1 MNTTNKNLNRRAL
14 PKFLLWVGI
23 GALVGFCAGLASGIL
38 GGLNAEEWV
47 SVRLPAALG
56 AVAPWG
62 IPVTSAILLGVCLG
76 QYRAAKKLCDSWDGE
91 DETAPDQADQRL
103 NIVLLCSSLAMI
115 LDFLF
120 LGMGVLYTEGV
131 ATAAVTVAEMLVSCA
146 LVVLAQQKTVDLTR
160 RMNPEKQVSA
170 YDSKFQEKWYEV
182 CDEAERAQIGRA
194 SYRAF
199 RAVNRFCP
207 FLWLALLLLSY
218 VFPIGLMPLAA
229 VLLVWAVLEVTYILE
244 CIRLSRNKEAAQ

>member
-207 FLWLALLLLSY
+207 FL
-218 VFPIGLMPLAA
+218 
-229 VLLVWAVLEVTYILE
+229 
-244 CIRLSRNKEAAQ
+244 

>member
-131 ATAAVTVAEMLVSCA
+131 ATAAVTVAEMLVSCS

-182 CDEAERAQIGRA
+182 CDEAERAQIGQA
-194 SYRAF
+194 CYTAYRMGNK
-199 RAVNRFCP
+199 VCV
-207 FLWLALLLLSY
+207 FLWVALLILNFVFDFGLL
-218 VFPIGLMPLAA
+218 PIAA
-229 VLLVWAVLEVTYILE
+229 VLVVWGVMQTAYALE
-244 CIRLSRNKEAAQ
+244 CIRLSKRKGEV

>member
-1 MNTTNKNLNRRAL
+1 MNTTDKNLNRRAL

-115 LDFLF
+115 LQP
-120 LGMGVLYTEGV
+120 G
-131 ATAAVTVAEMLVSCA
+131 
-146 LVVLAQQKTVDLTR
+146 
-160 RMNPEKQVSA
+160 
-170 YDSKFQEKWYEV
+170 
-182 CDEAERAQIGRA
+182 
-194 SYRAF
+194 
-199 RAVNRFCP
+199 
-207 FLWLALLLLSY
+207 
-218 VFPIGLMPLAA
+218 
-229 VLLVWAVLEVTYILE
+229 
-244 CIRLSRNKEAAQ
+244 

>member
-1 MNTTNKNLNRRAL
+1 MNTTDKNLNRRAL

-182 CDEAERAQIGRA
+182 CDEAERAQIGQA
-194 SYRAF
+194 CYRAYM
-199 RAVNRFCP
+199 VGTKVCT
-207 FLWLALLLLSY
+207 FLWVALLILNF
-218 VFPIGLMPLAA
+218 VFDFGMLPIAA
-229 VLLVWAVLEVTYILE
+229 VLVVWGVMQTVYALE
-244 CIRLSRNKEAAQ
+244 CIRLSKRKGEM